1 MSYSSV
7 AWRLDSQLG
16 MDAVHIR
23 YLGEPLYHE
32 LCWGPE
38 CMLWSPEAVSHHK
51 CRKHCTVCYHYL
63 LALDRLVQVSLKKY
77 PQKCE

>member
-32 LCWGPE
+32 
-38 CMLWSPEAVSHHK
+38 CMLGSPEAVSHHK
-51 CRKHCTVCYHYL
+51 PRKHCTVCHHYL
-63 LALDRLVQVSLKKY
+63 PALDRLVQVSLKKY